1 MLKAVIGE
9 LLELAV
15 TINGKKAFDTYSNA
29 KPLKDIRKNLE
40 KMNLSSSI
48 LEECAVFRKLDV
60 RDDNIPRPT
69 RTGRSLLIES
79 L

>member
-1 MLKAVIGE
+1 MVKAVIGE
-9 LLELAV
+9 LLELAA
-15 TINGKKAFDTYSNA
+15 TINSKKAFDTYSNA

-60 RDDNIPRPT
+60 VREI
-69 RTGRSLLIES
+69 
-79 L
+79 